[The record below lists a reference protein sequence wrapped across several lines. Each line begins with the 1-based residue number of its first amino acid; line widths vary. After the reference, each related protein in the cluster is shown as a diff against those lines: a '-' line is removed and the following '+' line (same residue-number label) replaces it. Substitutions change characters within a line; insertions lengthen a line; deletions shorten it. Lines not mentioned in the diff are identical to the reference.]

1 MKLIL
6 LGAPGAGKGTQ
17 GKIICQRLGI
27 PVIGTGNIIRE
38 AVANGTPAGRE
49 AKSYMEKGHLV
60 PDEVVI
66 AMVRERLAKEDCKNG
81 FLLDGFPR
89 TIAQAEALEEM
100 VHIDKVIDLEVD
112 DQVIKERLAGRRVCE
127 KCGDSDHITNN
138 PPKVEGVCDSC
149 GGKLIIRKD
158 DDPATIESRLA
169 VYHRE
174 TKPLTGYYQAK
185 GILEVIQGTNDLE
198 GTTRQ
203 ILAALEA

>member
-127 KCGDSDHITNN
+127 KCGDSYHITNN

-149 GGKLIIRKD
+149 GGRLIIRKD

-185 GILEVIQGTNDLE
+185 GILEVIRGTNDLE

>member
-127 KCGDSDHITNN
+127 KCGDSYHTTNN

>member
-127 KCGDSDHITNN
+127 KCGDSYHITNN

-198 GTTRQ
+198 GTTCQ

>member
-127 KCGDSDHITNN
+127 KCGDSYHITNN

>member
-100 VHIDKVIDLEVD
+100 VHLDKVIDLEVD

-127 KCGDSDHITNN
+127 KCGDSYHITNT
-138 PPKVEGVCDSC
+138 PPTVEGVCDSC

>member
-89 TIAQAEALEEM
+89 TIAQAEALEKM

-127 KCGDSDHITNN
+127 KCGDSYHITNN

>member
-127 KCGDSDHITNN
+127 KCGDSYHITNN

-149 GGKLIIRKD
+149 GGRLIIRKD

>member
-127 KCGDSDHITNN
+127 KCGDSYHITNN

-185 GILEVIQGTNDLE
+185 GILKVIQGTNDLE

>member
-66 AMVRERLAKEDCKNG
+66 AMVRERLAKEDCTNG

-127 KCGDSDHITNN
+127 KCGDSYHITNN

-149 GGKLIIRKD
+149 GGRLIIRKD

-169 VYHRE
+169 GYHRE
-174 TKPLTGYYQAK
+174 AKPLTGYYQAK
-185 GILEVIQGTNDLE
+185 GILEVIRGTNDLE

>member
-127 KCGDSDHITNN
+127 KCGDSYHITNT

>member
-127 KCGDSDHITNN
+127 KCGDSYHITNN

-149 GGKLIIRKD
+149 GGRLIIRKD

-185 GILEVIQGTNDLE
+185 GILEVIRGTNDLE

-203 ILAALEA
+203 ILAAVEA

>member
-127 KCGDSDHITNN
+127 KCGDSYHITNN

-185 GILEVIQGTNDLE
+185 GILEVIRGTNDLE